1 MEHPERTAAYLAITS
16 RVVLEDIRML
26 RRSRAMLCLSE
37 EAQRTHE
44 LLNANIDLGA
54 MGTLRESPA
63 GGVPLAIRDTLNRV
77 DSLGSGEPANED
89 PSRSQA
95 YTRCFIRAEASPRRE
110 SRVTLEDR
118 ETDALGLRRPRL
130 TFVMDTLESRTFVRT
145 MEIVAR
151 ELGARQGGRVMLRL
165 AEEAVNIPIAGPLW
179 GGVGGGNH
187 HIGTTRMSDQSG
199 DGVVDRHCLVHGVSN
214 LYVAGSSVFPTG
226 GMANPTFTIV
236 ALALR
241 MADHIDARLGGL

>member
-16 RVVLEDIRML
+16 RVVLEDRML

-187 HIGTTRMSDQSG
+187 HMGTTRMSDHPAG
-199 DGVVDRHCLVHGVSN
+199 GVVDRHCLVHGVSN

-241 MADHIDARLGGL
+241 MAGHIAARLGGS